1 MCSSVECLGESTN
14 FMQLS
19 WKIFLQ
25 VASYEFFFKY
35 IFSLCHLA
43 GLHTAIFFFL
53 NHISESLLLV
63 ECGDIIYG
71 CLYVQ
76 GKDGKV

>member
-1 MCSSVECLGESTN
+1 MN
-14 FMQLS
+14 F
-19 WKIFLQ
+19 
-25 VASYEFFFKY
+25 FFFKY
-35 IFSLCHLA
+35 IFLLCHLA

>member
-1 MCSSVECLGESTN
+1 MRSGVECLGESTN

-25 VASYEFFFKY
+25 IGSYEFFLNTSFH
-35 IFSLCHLA
+35 S
-43 GLHTAIFFFL
+43 AIWLVCILPYFFFL

>member
-1 MCSSVECLGESTN
+1 MRSGMEYLGESTN

-25 VASYEFFFKY
+25 VASYELFVKY

>member
-1 MCSSVECLGESTN
+1 MCSGVECLGESTN

-25 VASYEFFFKY
+25 VASYEFFFNY

>member
-1 MCSSVECLGESTN
+1 MRSGVECLGESTN

-25 VASYEFFFKY
+25 VASYEFFLNTSFHSA
-35 IFSLCHLA
+35 IC
-43 GLHTAIFFFL
+43 LHTAIFFFL